1 MVTDLLPIG
10 RTAVDPA
17 LESFA
22 QNGIEGLLHAEI
34 HDWVGEAET
43 DGPDELV
50 YRRLF
55 FDSLE
60 QQGPVY
66 HAVNESL
73 QVTLRGEDVDRQ
85 ADAQNWPSWNQI
97 FGHFGEDELEDSLLV
112 LNLFLVDEDHAA
124 LLVVVDPLVL
134 PDGVPL
140 RSILKSQDYLLL
152 LKWL

>member
-1 MVTDLLPIG
+1 MMADLFPVG

-22 QNGIEGLLHAEI
+22 QNGIEGFLHAEV

-55 FDSLE
+55 FDSLQ

-73 QVTLRGEDVDRQ
+73 QIALGGEDVNRQ
-85 ADAQNWPSWNQI
+85 ADAQNWPSW
-97 FGHFGEDELEDSLLV
+97 
-112 LNLFLVDEDHAA
+112 
-124 LLVVVDPLVL
+124 
-134 PDGVPL
+134 
-140 RSILKSQDYLLL
+140 Y
-152 LKWL
+152 